1 MVSSDVQQQ
10 PGSKRGD
17 NMGKTMTLRGQFTIA
32 DNARS
37 VDNQVFS
44 YEANNLTRGW
54 KVLSFTWWPAT
65 LMAETGTGDGQFMV
79 AATLYTDDTGAIG
92 FDDISSVDD
101 NRAIAWVQR
110 GYNRIQSAIG
120 DFITTPTGLADNRAL
135 IDPDHVV
142 NNALFINAYSTSD
155 STTSPSRIYNY
166 YIELEE
172 IKLTPAQAI
181 LALVKGKAQD
191 IDN

>member
-1 MVSSDVQQQ
+1 
-10 PGSKRGD
+10 
-17 NMGKTMTLRGQFTIA
+17 MTLRGQFTIA

-54 KVLSFTWWPAT
+54 KVLSFTWC
-65 LMAETGTGDGQFMV
+65 QFMV

-110 GYNRIQSAIG
+110 GYNRRQSAIG

-172 IKLTPAQAI
+172 IKLTPESYQEARCSF
-181 LALVKGKAQD
+181 LVVRFV
-191 IDN
+191 